1 MNLVKM
7 FSIWRKRWILT
18 SLVLLVAFAACGYAA
33 VKLPRIYQANSTV
46 VLVPSVR
53 ASKAL
58 GEGNPYLSFSDSLS
72 TTADVVATEVAAPQ
86 TEHELAAQGFGAQYT
101 AVSESTTGQAVASG
115 SVLPGPFVAVAVTGS
130 SRSSVEHTLY
140 GVTTAIGKELNGIQS
155 GMSRNNRI
163 SVSTIAYTRRA
174 SLSMSMTARS
184 LVLIVGLLII
194 CALSVPLIVDAHIA
208 RRRLRRAASLA
219 SRPYSVAS
227 ESGKPERQTDMR
239 ARNEMRQDRR
249 QAARL

>member
-18 SLVLLVAFAACGYAA
+18 SLALLVAFAACGYAA
-33 VKLPRIYQANSTV
+33 VKLPRTYQANSTV
-46 VLVPSVR
+46 VLVPSAR

-58 GEGNPYLSFSDSLS
+58 GEGNPYLSFSNSLS

-115 SVLPGPFVAVAVTGS
+115 SVLPGPFVAVTVTGR

-140 GVTTAIGKELNGIQS
+140 GVTAAIGKQLSGMQS

-163 SVSTIAYTRRA
+163 SVSTIAYTPRA
-174 SLSMSMTARS
+174 NLSVSMTARS
-184 LVLIVGLLII
+184 LVLIVGLLTVW
-194 CALSVPLIVDAHIA
+194 ALCIPLIVDAQIA
-208 RRRLRRAASLA
+208 RRRLRRAADLVPRA
-219 SRPYSVAS
+219 YSTAS
-227 ESGKPERQTDMR
+227 ESSTPERHTDVQ
-239 ARNEMRQDRR
+239 ARNGVRRDRR